1 MSGIL
6 DTIITSLQDIVGNLI
21 RALPGLIAGIIIL
34 FLARYAAK
42 VTYKVARKVGKKAVP
57 SASLQLL
64 LEKTS
69 YILTLTLGVLLAG
82 VRETIQAVEG
92 VLEHPQPEID
102 LVGFGDSS
110 IDCVV
115 RYWTIPQQ
123 HIVRRVQTHIPHPEL
138 SHHPFGESNR
148 GIH

>member
-64 LEKTS
+64 PC
-69 YILTLTLGVLLAG
+69 VL
-82 VRETIQAVEG
+82 
-92 VLEHPQPEID
+92 
-102 LVGFGDSS
+102 
-110 IDCVV
+110 
-115 RYWTIPQQ
+115 
-123 HIVRRVQTHIPHPEL
+123 RRL
-138 SHHPFGESNR
+138 SALLM
-148 GIH
+148 

>member
-6 DTIITSLQDIVGNLI
+6 DTIMTSLQDIVGNLI

-42 VTYKVARKVGKKAVP
+42 VTYKVARQVGKKAVP

-69 YILTLTLGVLLAG
+69 YILTLTLGVL
-82 VRETIQAVEG
+82 QKS
-92 VLEHPQPEID
+92 P
-102 LVGFGDSS
+102 
-110 IDCVV
+110 
-115 RYWTIPQQ
+115 
-123 HIVRRVQTHIPHPEL
+123 
-138 SHHPFGESNR
+138 
-148 GIH
+148 